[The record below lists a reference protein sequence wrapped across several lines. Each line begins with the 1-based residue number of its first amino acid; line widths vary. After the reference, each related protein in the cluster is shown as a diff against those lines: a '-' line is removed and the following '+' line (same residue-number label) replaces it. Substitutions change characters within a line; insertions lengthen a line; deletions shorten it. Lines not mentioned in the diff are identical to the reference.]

1 MQNLS
6 FTIGNEVEDGR
17 GVLRYLLGIVVLAY
31 HPGVSKI
38 AGALPINKQ
47 TLEVVMRLSHSRV

>member
-17 GVLRYLLGIVVLAY
+17 GVLRYLLGIVVLVY

-38 AGALPINKQ
+38 AGALLINKQ
-47 TLEVVMRLSHSRV
+47 TLEIVMRLSHSRV